1 MDKFTLIVPI
11 HSQDFESELEKYL
24 KNDIGDI
31 VIILTG
37 DKKINLKDERV
48 KIFTREGFGYGEAV
62 NFASNYARNEYL
74 LICNDD
80 VIFFDDFFENLKKV
94 DVDVSVPLVIN
105 FYTKKIE
112 SFGSKIFLFYNILNK
127 DLNQSFKHL
136 HVVGTCFIIKRKIF
150 EKVKRFDKDYFM
162 YYEDVDLSLRVK
174 KITQPVFEKELKIYH
189 KHSASNISKKRYFLQ
204 RNRLLF
210 VLKNFDF
217 KNLLLFCLIF
227 LFVEPVVIF
236 LQILREKSLSP
247 LKARLDFF
255 KMSKM
260 FLRKRYENFN

>member
-11 HSQDFESELEKYL
+11 YSQNFESEIEKYL
-24 KNDIGDI
+24 KNDIGDV

-37 DKKINLKDERV
+37 EKNFNFKDKRV
-48 KIFTREGFGYGEAV
+48 KIFTRKGYGYGEAV
-62 NFASNYARNEYL
+62 NFASNYAKNEYL
-74 LICNDD
+74 IICNDD
-80 VIFFDDFFENLKKV
+80 IIFFDDFFENLKKIN
-94 DVDVSVPLVIN
+94 VDVSVPLVIN

-127 DLNQSFKHL
+127 DLNQPVKYL
-136 HVVGTCFIIKRKIF
+136 HMVGTCFIIKRKIF
-150 EKVKRFDKDYFM
+150 EKIKGFDKDYFM

-174 KITQPVFEKELKIYH
+174 KNTQPVFEKELKIYH
-189 KHSASNISKKRYFLQ
+189 KHSSSNIPKKRYFLQ

-210 VLKNFDF
+210 VLKNFNF
-217 KNLLLFCLIF
+217 KNLLLFCPIF

-236 LQILREKSLSP
+236 LQILKEKSLSP

-255 KMSKM
+255 KMFKI